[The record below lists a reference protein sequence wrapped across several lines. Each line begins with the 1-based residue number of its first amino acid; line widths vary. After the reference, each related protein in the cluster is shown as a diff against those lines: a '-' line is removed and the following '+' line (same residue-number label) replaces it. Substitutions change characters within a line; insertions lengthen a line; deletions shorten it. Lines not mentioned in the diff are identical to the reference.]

1 MIGSQSTLGIALRGL
16 AMGIAEAIPGVS
28 GGTIAFVTGIYERLL
43 LAISSVDLNCI
54 RLLFTGKWKQLWTKI
69 DGGFL
74 LALGGGMVLGIGVS
88 VFTITEL
95 LERFPEYLWAFFF
108 GLIAASAVYIAS
120 TVSSWKASHILL
132 LLAGMAIALLVCT
145 LSPVQGSSHPLYL
158 IICGMIA
165 ISALI
170 LPGVSGSFMLLILGL
185 YATVLGALRGF
196 VETQEME
203 QLQIIIFFAIGC
215 SLGLVIFSRVVSWA
229 FQKYRDPMLA
239 LMTGF
244 VIGSLYKIWPW
255 RNAVFLMNDA
265 GEELPY
271 TVGIASTELAEM
283 KVLSEK
289 LVLPADYL
297 MGSPTTLLVVLCAIA
312 GAAVVFFMSRKA

>member
-1 MIGSQSTLGIALRGL
+1 
-16 AMGIAEAIPGVS
+16 MGIAEAIPGVS

-43 LAISSVDLNCI
+43 LAISAVDLSCI
-54 RLLFTGKWKQLWTKI
+54 SLLVRGRWKELWTKI
-69 DGGFL
+69 DGSFL
-74 LALGGGMVLGIGVS
+74 LALGGGMIVGIGVS

-120 TVSSWKASHILL
+120 TVSAWKLGQILL
-132 LLAGMAIALLVCT
+132 LIAGVAIALLVCT

-196 VETQEME
+196 VETQQME
-203 QLQIIIFFAIGC
+203 QLQIIIFFAVGC
-215 SLGLVIFSRVVSWA
+215 LLGLVIFSRVVSWA
-229 FQKYRDPMLA
+229 FQTYRDPMLA

-244 VIGSLYKIWPW
+244 VLGSLYKIWPW
-255 RNAVFLMNDA
+255 RNAVLLMNDS

-271 TVGIASTELAEM
+271 TVGLASTELSEM

-289 LVLPADYL
+289 LVLPGDYL
-297 MGSPTTLLVVLCAIA
+297 MGSPHTAIVLVCALL
-312 GAAVVFFMSRKA
+312 GAAIVFLMSRRS